1 MRKVQHRALRILAI
15 VSAAGLS
22 FMAAGNFWEQNAL
35 TSFLFGA
42 TGVAMFIAIAL
53 LTLFG
58 VKGKVSDADFDA
70 TINNAAQQIQS
81 KDDKK
86 DSK

>member
-58 VKGKVSDADFDA
+58 VKGKVTDTDFDA
-70 TINNAAQQIQS
+70 TIQNAAQQIQT
-81 KDDKK
+81 KEDKK
-86 DSK
+86 

>member
-58 VKGKVSDADFDA
+58 VKGRVTDQDFDA
-70 TINNAAQQIQS
+70 TINNAAQQIQT
-81 KDDKK
+81 KEDKK
-86 DSK
+86 

>member
-81 KDDKK
+81 KDEKK
-86 DSK
+86 DK

>member
-1 MRKVQHRALRILAI
+1 LRKVQHRALRIVAI
-15 VSAAGLS
+15 VTAAGLS

-42 TGVAMFIAIAL
+42 TGVGLFIAIAL

-58 VKGKVSDADFDA
+58 VKGKVSEADFDA

-81 KDDKK
+81 KEDKIK
-86 DSK
+86 

>member
-1 MRKVQHRALRILAI
+1 
-15 VSAAGLS
+15 
-22 FMAAGNFWEQNAL
+22 MAAGNFWEQNAL

-58 VKGKVSDADFDA
+58 VKGRVTDQDFDA
-70 TINNAAQQIQS
+70 TINNAAQQIQT
-81 KDDKK
+81 KEDKK
-86 DSK
+86 